1 LEKQIKTHM
10 KPEQDYFLNPE
21 DIQLMIELIEFRFQ
35 MAEMSDDNYD
45 DRYLAED
52 LYIYLKRMQL
62 EAVKK

>member
-1 LEKQIKTHM
+1 M

-35 MAEMSDDNYD
+35 MAEMSNDNYD

>member
-1 LEKQIKTHM
+1 M

-21 DIQLMIELIEFRFQ
+21 DIQLILELIEFRFQ
-35 MAEMSDDNYD
+35 MAEMSNDNYE